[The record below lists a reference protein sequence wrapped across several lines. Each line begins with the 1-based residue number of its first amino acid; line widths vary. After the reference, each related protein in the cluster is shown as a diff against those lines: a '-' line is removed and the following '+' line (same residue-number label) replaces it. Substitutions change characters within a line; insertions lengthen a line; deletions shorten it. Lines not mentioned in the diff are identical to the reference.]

1 MHNSI
6 ILEVPYSDQAGK
18 DQFRQ
23 YDGDDAQQYHFVHAY
38 VYIWCDDEYQ
48 QFSRRNLI
56 YNINHPSQFVLILFC
71 ERIVVQP
78 KLEIDE
84 TH

>member
-1 MHNSI
+1 MHNSR

-48 QFSRRNLI
+48 QFSRRNLM
-56 YNINHPSQFVLILFC
+56 
-71 ERIVVQP
+71 
-78 KLEIDE
+78 K
-84 TH
+84 